1 MRKLAVMEMPG
12 EKIAQEITNRIED
25 IRETDSRAVI
35 LITEGK
41 NFELLS
47 GMEPDIL
54 VLSSKCTKRPRPD
67 SRRVKC
73 KVLLLPGGAA
83 AENIE
88 ADYAVS
94 YGMSGRNSITLSSIK
109 EEECI
114 LTLQRDVL
122 TLDGTLLERQDIAVR
137 RDRKTDT
144 EEFMA
149 IMAAL
154 LILGIPPE
162 KIV

>member
-1 MRKLAVMEMPG
+1 MPG

-83 AENIE
+83 AT
-88 ADYAVS
+88 V
-94 YGMSGRNSITLSSIK
+94 
-109 EEECI
+109 
-114 LTLQRDVL
+114 
-122 TLDGTLLERQDIAVR
+122 
-137 RDRKTDT
+137 
-144 EEFMA
+144 EFV
-149 IMAAL
+149 
-154 LILGIPPE
+154 
-162 KIV
+162 KSV